1 MIQNVTSWRRFTKK
15 YDFPRGSSQQPLIE
29 LSISIFVFQAT
40 SLFAA
45 LKQQQQQSRDS
56 VFSSRDRDCRD
67 RDRLSTTRNRDSG
80 RGNIAETGGNGAAD
94 QQQQQQDLSIEYQ
107 SNGKL
112 SPAGH
117 AVTAAPMTQQ
127 KQPIITQQSQQ
138 PSSGA
143 PGPQPSPHQSP
154 QAPQRSSPSNP
165 SQGPPPGGPP
175 GAPPSQTPSQMMLSS
190 ASGLHQMQ
198 QLLQQHILSPTQLQ
212 SFMQQHTLY
221 MQQQQQQHHQVNL
234 LLLIPSTLYILTL

>member
-1 MIQNVTSWRRFTKK
+1 MDAR
-15 YDFPRGSSQQPLIE
+15 
-29 LSISIFVFQAT
+29 IFCAFQAS

-45 LKQQQQQSRDS
+45 LKQQQQAAERPARCREKSTSGPDS
-56 VFSSRDRDCRD
+56 DH
-67 RDRLSTTRNRDSG
+67 
-80 RGNIAETGGNGAAD
+80 
-94 QQQQQQDLSIEYQ
+94 QQDLTIEYQ

-117 AVTAAPMTQQ
+117 TVTAAPMTQQ

-154 QAPQRSSPSNP
+154 QAPQRASPP
-165 SQGPPPGGPP
+165 DLTQGPPPGGPP
-175 GAPPSQTPSQMMLSS
+175 GGPPSQTTAQMMLSP

-198 QLLQQHILSPTQLQ
+198 QLLQQHILSPSQLQ

-221 MQQQQQQHHQVNL
+221 MQQQHHQV
-234 LLLIPSTLYILTL
+234 TLNFDLRLFLFLSIYKFS

>member
-1 MIQNVTSWRRFTKK
+1 MISPQ
-15 YDFPRGSSQQPLIE
+15 GSSQQPLIE
-29 LSISIFVFQAT
+29 LSISIFILQAT

-56 VFSSRDRDCRD
+56 VFSSRDRECRD
-67 RDRLSTTRNRDSG
+67 RDRLPTVRNRDSG
-80 RGNIAETGGNGAAD
+80 RSNIAETGGGSGVAD
-94 QQQQQQDLSIEYQ
+94 QQQQQQQQDLTIEYQ

-117 AVTAAPMTQQ
+117 VVTPAPMTQQ

-154 QAPQRSSPSNP
+154 QAPQRGSPPNP

-221 MQQQQQQHHQVNL
+221 MQQQQQQHHQVNSIL
-234 LLLIPSTLYILTL
+234 RCRYLINVFQILRHD